1 MACSRKTIARGC
13 FGKIYK
19 EKFNGTWAA
28 MKKVPMGIISKKQL
42 EGECKVYHSAR
53 HCHVVK
59 LLGDPWL
66 QDGRWH
72 IPLEFIKGEDLET
85 TIFKVQ
91 ESKVQLTPKVKATII
106 TGMCEGLFHLHSKN
120 IVHQDLKPDNIMV
133 EHGTHRAVII
143 DMGLAKFSFN
153 GFSSAQNCG
162 NVAYSAPEILQG
174 NGVRDKRSD
183 VWAMGKI
190 ITELIT
196 GVRQSSNLASPTIRE
211 MLKDSPY
218 CNVVSKMVATNP
230 SERASMAEMIIE
242 IRHLSVGIHL
252 GIDMLAK
259 PKAGTGQAKLGLV
272 AHDGPRRTGPVPVP
286 IRVFVSE
293 FFKVPILCPLPPN
306 GTVTHLHFDDES
318 GQLVIKQ
325 IFMRN
330 GNIVKHE
337 NMKIR
342 KS

>member
-1 MACSRKTIARGC
+1 
-13 FGKIYK
+13 
-19 EKFNGTWAA
+19 

-42 EGECKVYHSAR
+42 EGECKVYYCAR

-72 IPLEFIKGEDLET
+72 IPLEFINGEELET
-85 TIFKVQ
+85 TIFEVQ
-91 ESKVQLTPKVKATII
+91 KSKVQLTPKVKATII
-106 TGMCEGLFHLHSKN
+106 TGMCEGLFHLHSKD

-153 GFSSAQNCG
+153 GLSSAQNFG
-162 NVAYSAPEILQG
+162 NLPYSAPEILQA
-174 NGVRDKRSD
+174 NRVRDKRSD

-196 GVRQSSNLASPTIRE
+196 GVRLPTTLVSPAKIRE

-218 CNVVSKMVATNP
+218 CNIVSTMVATRP
-230 SERASMAEMIIE
+230 SERASMAEMITE

-252 GIDMLAK
+252 GIDMVARPAAGAGRANLGVVAHNG
-259 PKAGTGQAKLGLV
+259 PRGTGPA
-272 AHDGPRRTGPVPVP
+272 PVP
-286 IRVFVSE
+286 IRAFVSE
-293 FFKVPILCPLPPN
+293 VFKVPVLRPLPVN
-306 GTVTHLHFDDES
+306 GTLTHLHFDDES

-325 IFMRN
+325 IFVRN